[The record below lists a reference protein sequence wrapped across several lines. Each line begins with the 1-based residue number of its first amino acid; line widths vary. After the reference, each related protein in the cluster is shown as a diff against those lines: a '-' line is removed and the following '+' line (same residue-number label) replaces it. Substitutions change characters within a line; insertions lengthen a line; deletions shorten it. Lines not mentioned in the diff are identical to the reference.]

1 MASDFVMFFLR
12 MGLIITFWLFT
23 WRLIEPRTRAM
34 RIVRAAVL
42 ATGLFG
48 IMTLLRVMGS

>member
-1 MASDFVMFFLR
+1 MASDLVMFFLR
-12 MGLIITFWLFT
+12 MGLIVAFWLFT
-23 WRLIEPRTRAM
+23 WRLIEPRTRTM